1 MSASRYYRPRIE
13 GTYKSVRKRR
23 HVQKRHKRCPVILLC
38 AALSFAG
45 AVSAEPWPSR
55 PVTLIVPQA
64 PGGAND
70 RAARLVAERLEREWK
85 QSVLVDYKPGGGV
98 VVGES
103 YVARAAADGYTIGI
117 VTSAHA
123 ANPALRS
130 DLPYDTLKDF
140 APVARVGYY
149 VMGVVA
155 EPELPANNIR
165 ELIAAAK
172 TNPGGI
178 EFGSNGIG
186 TAAHLGGELLKS
198 MAGIDLLHV
207 PYNGGAPLYR
217 DMIAGRVRT
226 AFVIMGSAMPFV
238 RQGKMKVLALTNPK
252 RSELYPQYPV
262 VAETVPGYSMTTW
275 IGFVVPAATP
285 HEVVHKI
292 SRDVLAAVNAPDLRG
307 RFADL
312 GLEVAP
318 LDGPEFGRFILE
330 EMERIHGIVDTAH
343 IEVK

>member
-1 MSASRYYRPRIE
+1 M
-13 GTYKSVRKRR
+13 KK
-23 HVQKRHKRCPVILLC
+23 HCKRCSVILLC
-38 AALSFAG
+38 AALSFADV
-45 AVSAEPWPSR
+45 VSAEPWPSR
-55 PVTLIVPQA
+55 SVTLIVPQA

-70 RAARLVAERLEREWK
+70 RAARLVAEKLEQEWK

-103 YVARAAADGYTIGI
+103 YTARAAPDGYTIGI

-123 ANPALRS
+123 ANPSLRK

-140 APVARVGYY
+140 APVARLGYY

-155 EPELPANNIR
+155 EPELQANDIR

-172 TNPGGI
+172 SNPGGI

-198 MAGIDLLHV
+198 MAGIDMLHV

-275 IGFVVPAATP
+275 IGLVVPAATP
-285 HEVVHKI
+285 PEVVHQI
-292 SRDVLAAVNAPDLRG
+292 SGDVLRAVSAPDLRD
-307 RFADL
+307 RFAAL

-318 LDGPEFGRFILE
+318 LGGPEFGSFIGQ
-330 EMERIHGIVDTAH
+330 EMERIRAIVEKAH
-343 IEVK
+343 IVLK